1 MGGVAARRGVGSLT
15 IGADPMRDVIG
26 QRRLL
31 SRLGDQ
37 AIRGDVAQAYE
48 LSGPRSIGKN
58 TVALR
63 LAQTLNC
70 VSEPRVAGGC
80 GACLSC
86 TKIEKGIHPDV
97 IVVTRLIDL
106 AKRNDMKYITIE
118 QVRAMQQDLALRPLE
133 GRRRVVII
141 DDAAELSEHAEVALL
156 KTLEEPPSH
165 AVLLL
170 VTPTPSKLLE
180 TIRSRLQPMP
190 FRLVPHAEIE
200 AALVTRFGASA
211 GRFAAVAAG
220 KPGVAITLANDE
232 AARAA
237 RTKLEKEFYGLVA
250 SRLTERFAWAADLAE
265 SERDTQKRNEQ
276 IDTRLVNWGEL
287 LRDAAVA
294 AAGAPERALRPER
307 AAQSEK
313 LAASV
318 PTRELVDLAQSFE
331 RWRRDVNETTVAARM
346 LLELLALKLPHRPEL
361 AVAS

>member
-1 MGGVAARRGVGSLT
+1 
-15 IGADPMRDVIG
+15 MRDVIG

-31 SRLGDQ
+31 ERLGEQ

-70 VSEPRVAGGC
+70 VSEPRIAGGC
-80 GACLSC
+80 GTCRSC
-86 TKIEKGIHPDV
+86 ANIEKGIHPDV
-97 IVVTRLIDL
+97 IVVTRQVDL
-106 AKRNDMKYITIE
+106 AKRNDMKNITIE
-118 QVRAMQQDLALRPLE
+118 QIRTMQQDLALRPLE

-141 DDAAELSEHAEVALL
+141 DDAADMSEPAEVALL

-170 VTPTPSKLLE
+170 VTPTPSTLLD
-180 TIRSRLQPMP
+180 TVRSRLQPFP
-190 FRLVPHAEIE
+190 FRLVARAEIE
-200 AALVTRFGASA
+200 AALVKRYGASA
-211 GRFAAVAAG
+211 ARLAAVAAG
-220 KPGVAITLANDE
+220 KPGIAIRLVNDE
-232 AARAA
+232 TARGARAQ
-237 RTKLEKEFYGLVA
+237 LEKEFYGLVA

-276 IDTRLVNWGEL
+276 IDMRLVSWVEL

-294 AAGAPERALRPER
+294 AAGAPERAMRPER

-318 PTRELVDLAQSFE
+318 PLRDLVDLAQAFE
-331 RWRRDVNETTVAARM
+331 RWRRDVNETTVSARM
-346 LLELLALKLPHRPEL
+346 LLELLALKLPHKPEL
-361 AVAS
+361 AVAA